1 MSPLYIENRN
11 PEIAVLSTDG
21 TVEGVE
27 IGDAVCVAYFGN
39 NHSAVYHIHVDYNWF
54 VRLIRKL
61 FAWLFWI
68 IDLFK

>member
-1 MSPLYIENRN
+1 M
-11 PEIAVLSTDG
+11 LSADG
-21 TVEGVE
+21 TVEGFE
-27 IGDAVCVAYFGN
+27 IGEATAIVYFGN

-61 FAWLFWI
+61 FAGLFWI